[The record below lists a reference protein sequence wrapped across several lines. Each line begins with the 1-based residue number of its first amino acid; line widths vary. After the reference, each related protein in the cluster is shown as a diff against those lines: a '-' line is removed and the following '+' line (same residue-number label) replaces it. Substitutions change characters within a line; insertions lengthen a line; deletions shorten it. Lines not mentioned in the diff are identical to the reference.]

1 MIFKRPVIFKTYEYR
16 PEKLFIAMALAV
28 VSREERA
35 GRRRCNLGS
44 SQLLLLQGDLQNE
57 FQLGKVNKIFVG

>member
-35 GRRRCNLGS
+35 GRSRCNLGS
-44 SQLLLLQGDLQNE
+44 SRQLLLQGDLQNE